1 MPASHLCTTMH
12 DANNLG
18 SRSLVQLKLCTDGSA
33 RHVWHLPSQ
42 EKADAMITHLAS
54 LADQRLII
62 SFAPFTP
69 YYAVLKR
76 IGELFPG
83 PSKVFTVLSLAS
95 LHSSRPVSE
104 CCIRGGSRARISRH
118 RALGSISNTV
128 IPIAFQAAPCRA
140 RGALRP
146 PQILHVCHFLSFPVR
161 RRPPERTCTQN
172 RTWKPPWS
180 ELASRCARPRCFRL
194 QCMRLVPQSKSALR
208 IMPWLDPAG

>member
-12 DANNLG
+12 DANNLS

-83 PSKVFTVLSLAS
+83 PSKVSTVLSVAS

-104 CCIRGGSRARISRH
+104 CCIRGGSRVRISHH

-128 IPIAFQAAPCRA
+128 IPIAFQAAPCRFSPG
-140 RGALRP
+140 R
-146 PQILHVCHFLSFPVR
+146 V
-161 RRPPERTCTQN
+161 
-172 RTWKPPWS
+172 
-180 ELASRCARPRCFRL
+180 
-194 QCMRLVPQSKSALR
+194 VPS
-208 IMPWLDPAG
+208 PDPARLPLRLFSGPSQATRAYLHAESDVEAALERAGFKVCPAEMSSSAMHALGASEQECLAHHA